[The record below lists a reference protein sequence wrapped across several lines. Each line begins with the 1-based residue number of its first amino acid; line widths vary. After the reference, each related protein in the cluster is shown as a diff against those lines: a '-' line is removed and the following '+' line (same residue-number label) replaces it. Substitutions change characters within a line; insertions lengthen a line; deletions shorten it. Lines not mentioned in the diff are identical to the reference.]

1 MSSNDSGSEA
11 STSPLLP
18 RLLALGVLTPVTA
31 LAVGVDGGA
40 VFQILAIEE
49 LELDPRSVG
58 IALGLGT
65 LSIPLQLWAVRIPLE
80 RARRNLRLHVV
91 VLGVMSL
98 VTAALVWFAAPGS
111 LVVGLA
117 LVIAVLAEISVS
129 VLYATSWQPLI
140 SYSLSTVERQTMLGF
155 GRAATGAAL
164 LVSVLVFGQLG
175 SGGRTLFLA
184 ALGVLSFV
192 LAWSLHVLPHPRT
205 DRDETPEPGDRPS
218 GGGARWAG
226 FGRLFVALT
235 TSALAGW
242 PLLLTWVA
250 LVLWPTVNLGVLG
263 AALSIGS
270 IVSSA
275 LWRDP
280 GDRLFFVLRAAA
292 LGTAVCSVGI
302 ALVPRPIES
311 FGPVGALVMALI
323 VVGSASRSVVNIGL
337 MELAHRRVDSRN
349 SVRVMTMF
357 DVIGSTSFQ
366 LGFFVAGFLI
376 AASRTDSASLDPYQ
390 WWLVA
395 TGVVF
400 AIAVARLRPQP
411 APA

>member
-1 MSSNDSGSEA
+1 MSSNDSGSDAA
-11 STSPLLP
+11 SPRLLP
-18 RLLALGVLTPVTA
+18 RFLALGAVAPVTA
-31 LAVGVDGGA
+31 LAIGVDGGA

-49 LELDPRSVG
+49 LALDPRSVG

-80 RARRNLRLHVV
+80 QARRNLRIHVV
-91 VLGVMSL
+91 ALGMMAVI
-98 VTAALVWFAAPGS
+98 TAALVWFAAPGS
-111 LVVGLA
+111 LVAGLA

-129 VLYATSWQPLI
+129 VLYATSLQPLV
-140 SYSLSTVERQTMLGF
+140 SYSLSTAERQTMLGI
-155 GRAATGAAL
+155 GRATTGAVL
-164 LVSVLVFGQLG
+164 LLSVLLFGQLG
-175 SGGRTLFLA
+175 TGSRTVFLGT
-184 ALGVLSFV
+184 LGLVSFA

-205 DRDETPEPGDRPS
+205 DRDDPSVADGRPQE
-218 GGGARWAG
+218 GASWAG

-235 TSALAGW
+235 ASALAGW

-280 GDRLFFVLRAAA
+280 GDRIFVVLRTAAV
-292 LGTAVCSVGI
+292 GTAVCSIGVAVI
-302 ALVPRPIES
+302 PRPIDS
-311 FGPVGALVMALI
+311 FGLLGALVMALI
-323 VVGSASRSVVNIGL
+323 VVGSASRSIVNIGL

-366 LGFFVAGFLI
+366 LGFFLAGFLI
-376 AASRTDSASLDPYQ
+376 AAS
-390 WWLVA
+390 
-395 TGVVF
+395 
-400 AIAVARLRPQP
+400 
-411 APA
+411 

>member
-1 MSSNDSGSEA
+1 MSSNDSGSDAA
-11 STSPLLP
+11 SPRLLP
-18 RLLALGVLTPVTA
+18 RLLALGAIAPVTA

-80 RARRNLRLHVV
+80 RARRNLRLHMVT
-91 VLGVMSL
+91 LGVMSL
-98 VTAALVWFAAPGS
+98 ITAALVWSAAPGS
-111 LVVGLA
+111 LVAALA

-140 SYSLSTVERQTMLGF
+140 SYSLSTAERQTMLGL
-155 GRAATGAAL
+155 GRAATGATL

-175 SGGRTLFLA
+175 SGGRTAFLA
-184 ALGVLSFV
+184 VLGALSFL

-205 DRDETPEPGDRPS
+205 DRDEEPEPEGQTA
-218 GGGARWAG
+218 GGGSPWAG
-226 FGRLFVALT
+226 FGRLFVALM
-235 TSALAGW
+235 TSAFAGW

-280 GDRLFFVLRAAA
+280 GERIFVVLRMAAVA
-292 LGTAVCSVGI
+292 TAACSVGI

-311 FGPVGALVMALI
+311 FGPSGALVMTLI
-323 VVGSASRSVVNIGL
+323 VAGSASRSIVNIGL

-376 AASRTDSASLDPYQ
+376 AASQTDGAAMDPYQ

-395 TGVVF
+395 TGVLF
-400 AIAVARLRPQP
+400 AVAVARLRPLP
-411 APA
+411 AVR

>member
-1 MSSNDSGSEA
+1 M
-11 STSPLLP
+11 
-18 RLLALGVLTPVTA
+18 TA

-49 LELDPRSVG
+49 LALDPRSVG

-80 RARRNLRLHVV
+80 QARRNLRVHVV
-91 VLGVMSL
+91 ALGMMAVI
-98 VTAALVWFAAPGS
+98 TAALLWFAAPGS
-111 LVVGLA
+111 VVAGLA

-129 VLYATSWQPLI
+129 VLYATSLQPLV
-140 SYSLSTVERQTMLGF
+140 SYSLSTAERQTMLGL
-155 GRAATGAAL
+155 GRATTGAVL
-164 LVSVLVFGQLG
+164 LLSVLVFGQLG
-175 SGGRTLFLA
+175 TGGRTVF
-184 ALGVLSFV
+184 LGVLGLLSFA
-192 LAWSLHVLPHPRT
+192 LAWALHVLPHPRT
-205 DRDETPEPGDRPS
+205 DRDDPSELGGEPKDA
-218 GGGARWAG
+218 GASWAG

-235 TSALAGW
+235 ASALAGW

-263 AALSIGS
+263 AALSVGS

-280 GDRLFFVLRAAA
+280 GDRIFVVLRVAAV
-292 LGTAVCSVGI
+292 GTAVCSIGVAVI
-302 ALVPRPIES
+302 PRPIDS
-311 FGPVGALVMALI
+311 FGLLGAFAMALI
-323 VVGSASRSVVNIGL
+323 VIGSASRSIVNIGL

-376 AASRTDSASLDPYQ
+376 AASQTTSATMDPYQ
-390 WWLVA
+390 WWLVVTSA
-395 TGVVF
+395 AF
-400 AIAVARLRPQP
+400 AIAVARLRPRP
-411 APA
+411 PVA

>member
-1 MSSNDSGSEA
+1 MSSNDSGSDTA
-11 STSPLLP
+11 SPRLLP
-18 RLLALGVLTPVTA
+18 RLLTLGAVAPVTA

-91 VLGVMSL
+91 ALGVMSL
-98 VTAALVWFAAPGS
+98 ITAALVWFAAPGS
-111 LVVGLA
+111 LVAGLA

-140 SYSLSTVERQTMLGF
+140 SYSLSTPERQTMLGL

-175 SGGRTLFLA
+175 SGGRTVFLA
-184 ALGVLSFV
+184 GLGVLSFL

-205 DRDETPEPGDRPS
+205 DRDAEPATEEPPPGTDAP
-218 GGGARWAG
+218 WDG

-235 TSALAGW
+235 ASALAGW

-280 GDRLFFVLRAAA
+280 GDQIFLVVRVAAV
-292 LGTAVCSVGI
+292 GTAACSIGV

-311 FGPVGALVMALI
+311 FGLWGAAVMGLV
-323 VVGSASRSVVNIGL
+323 VVGTASRSIVNIGL

-376 AASRTDSASLDPYQ
+376 AASQTSGAAMDPYQ
-390 WWLVA
+390 WWLVG
-395 TGVVF
+395 TGIVF
-400 AIAVARLRPQP
+400 AVAVARLRPLP
-411 APA
+411 GTV